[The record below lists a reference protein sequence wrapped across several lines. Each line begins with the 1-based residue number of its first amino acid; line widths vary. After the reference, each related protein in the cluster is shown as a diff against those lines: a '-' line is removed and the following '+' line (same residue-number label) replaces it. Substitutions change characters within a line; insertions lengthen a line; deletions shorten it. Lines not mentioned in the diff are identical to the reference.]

1 MRKLLVG
8 LVGLVFLI
16 IAAAILIP
24 LVIPVT
30 TYEGRL
36 ITLVKR
42 ATGRDLKI
50 AGPVKL
56 SLFPA
61 LELEASDVSLSN
73 PPDARS
79 PNMVKLKQLQMRLRI
94 LPLLH
99 GSVVVSRLVLLQA
112 VIALEMDK
120 AGRPNWEFG
129 TPATPAAAAPPRT
142 TAAPARRDTG
152 GGLSIN
158 GLGISGVT
166 FEEVRF
172 VDGAI
177 SYNDQ
182 RTDKTERL
190 DKINSAFSLRSL
202 ANPLAANGSAVW
214 RGESV
219 TFALRIDQ
227 PSALVGGAESEAN
240 LKLAA
245 ALMTLDFS
253 GRVEGP
259 PSARLAGLVDLRT
272 QSVRQLAQWMGSPI
286 TFSGGGF
293 GPFAIKGRLATAGTK
308 ISISDADLSLDT
320 INAKGSIA
328 IDHAGARPVVTG
340 KFAVDRLDLTAYL
353 SPETTSTPRPAAPGG
368 SAPAPT
374 SAAQSDGNDLAI
386 DASPLEL
393 ADIDVDL
400 NIGSIAYRRFQIET
414 STVAIRVK
422 DDQFTADLSRMS
434 LYRGSG
440 HGTVTVDGS
449 GAAPS
454 VGLNIAL
461 AQVQIDP
468 LAQALIGDSRLTGTG
483 NLDIAVTARGRSQR
497 ELINTLS
504 GRAALSLANGQI
516 EGVNLP
522 ALAASAAKIER
533 DIIRTLDI
541 TDTLNLLAHGQISK
555 VGPLALVE
563 NAAKSLV
570 GGGNNSSFATLT
582 ATGTFTNGL
591 VRNNDLQVRLG
602 GAPMTGA
609 GTVDLRTS
617 VVDYRVNVRLGEG
630 VIVPVQVSGTWDNLS
645 YRPDVAAM
653 LMQTP
658 RNVLDSLKSAGGS
671 VGKGL
676 EGVGQGLYGVG
687 QGAVG
692 VLKGIFGK

>member
-1 MRKLLVG
+1 
-8 LVGLVFLI
+8 
-16 IAAAILIP
+16 
-24 LVIPVT
+24 
-30 TYEGRL
+30 
-36 ITLVKR
+36 
-42 ATGRDLKI
+42 
-50 AGPVKL
+50 
-56 SLFPA
+56 
-61 LELEASDVSLSN
+61 
-73 PPDARS
+73 
-79 PNMVKLKQLQMRLRI
+79 
-94 LPLLH
+94 
-99 GSVVVSRLVLLQA
+99 
-112 VIALEMDK
+112 
-120 AGRPNWEFG
+120 
-129 TPATPAAAAPPRT
+129 
-142 TAAPARRDTG
+142 
-152 GGLSIN
+152 
-158 GLGISGVT
+158 
-166 FEEVRF
+166 
-172 VDGAI
+172 
-177 SYNDQ
+177 
-182 RTDKTERL
+182 
-190 DKINSAFSLRSL
+190 
-202 ANPLAANGSAVW
+202 
-214 RGESV
+214 
-219 TFALRIDQ
+219 
-227 PSALVGGAESEAN
+227 
-240 LKLAA
+240 
-245 ALMTLDFS
+245 
-253 GRVEGP
+253 
-259 PSARLAGLVDLRT
+259 
-272 QSVRQLAQWMGSPI
+272 MGSPI

-293 GPFAIKGRLATAGTK
+293 GPFAIKGTLATAGTK

-340 KFAVDRLDLTAYL
+340 KFAVDRLDLTPYL
-353 SPETTSTPRPAAPGG
+353 SPETTSTARPAAPGG
-368 SAPAPT
+368 SAPAPS

-393 ADIDVDL
+393 ADVNVDL
-400 NIGSIAYRRFQIET
+400 NIGSIAYRKFQIET

-422 DDQFTADLSRMS
+422 DDRLTADLSRVA

-516 EGVNLP
+516 KGVNLP

-602 GAPMTGA
+602 GVPMTGA

>member
-16 IAAAILIP
+16 IAAAVAIP

-30 TYEGRL
+30 AYEGRL

-50 AGPVKL
+50 GGPAKL

-61 LELEASDVSLSN
+61 LQLEASDVSLTN

-79 PNMVKLKQLQMRLRI
+79 PDMVKLKQLQMRLRI

-99 GSVVVSRLVLLQA
+99 GSVVVSRLVLLQP
-112 VIALEMDK
+112 VIALEVDK

-129 TPATPAAAAPPRT
+129 TQAAPAVAPPSV
-142 TAAPARRDTG
+142 TAVPARRDAG
-152 GGLSIN
+152 GGLSIS

-166 FEEVRF
+166 FEDVQL
-172 VDGAI
+172 VDGTI
-177 SYNDQ
+177 SYIDR
-182 RTDKTERL
+182 RTGNAQQL
-190 DKINSAFSLRSL
+190 DRINLAFPLPSL
-202 ANPLAANGSAVW
+202 ASPLAANGSAVW
-214 RGESV
+214 RGQRV
-219 TFALRIDQ
+219 TISLRIDQ
-227 PSALVGGAESEAN
+227 PSALFGGTESEAG

-253 GRVEGP
+253 GRVAGP

-293 GPFAIKGRLATAGTK
+293 GPFAIKGTLATAGTK
-308 ISISDADLSLDT
+308 ISINDADLSLDT

-340 KFAVDRLDLTAYL
+340 KFAVDRLDLTPYL
-353 SPETTSTPRPAAPGG
+353 SPETTSTARPAAPGG
-368 SAPAPT
+368 SAPAPP

-393 ADIDVDL
+393 ADVDVDL
-400 NIGSIAYRRFQIET
+400 NIGNIAYRKFQIET

-422 DDQFTADLSRMS
+422 DDRLTADLSRVA

-516 EGVNLP
+516 KGVNLP

-570 GGGNNSSFATLT
+570 GGGNNSTFATLT

-591 VRNNDLQVRLG
+591 
-602 GAPMTGA
+602 GA
-609 GTVDLRTS
+609 
-617 VVDYRVNVRLGEG
+617 
-630 VIVPVQVSGTWDNLS
+630 Q
-645 YRPDVAAM
+645 
-653 LMQTP
+653 Q
-658 RNVLDSLKSAGGS
+658 
-671 VGKGL
+671 
-676 EGVGQGLYGVG
+676 
-687 QGAVG
+687 
-692 VLKGIFGK
+692 

>member
-16 IAAAILIP
+16 IGAAVVIP
-24 LVIPVT
+24 LVIPAT

-36 ITLVKR
+36 STLVKQ

-50 AGPVKL
+50 AGAVKL

-61 LELEASDVSLSN
+61 LELEASDVSLTN
-73 PPDARS
+73 PPDERS
-79 PNMVKLKQLQMRLRI
+79 PDMVKLRQLQMRLRI
-94 LPLLH
+94 LPLLR
-99 GSVVVSRLVLLQA
+99 GSVVVSRLVLLQP
-112 VIALEMDK
+112 VVALEVDK
-120 AGRPNWEFG
+120 AGRPNWEFER
-129 TPATPAAAAPPRT
+129 PAAPAAAPPST
-142 TAAPARRDTG
+142 TAVPTSRDTG
-152 GGLSIN
+152 GGLSIS

-166 FEEVRF
+166 FEEVRL
-172 VDGAI
+172 VEGAI
-177 SYNDQ
+177 SYIDR
-182 RTDKTERL
+182 RTGNAQQL
-190 DKINSAFSLRSL
+190 DCINLAFPLRSL

-214 RGESV
+214 RSQSV
-219 TFALRIDQ
+219 TFALRIDR
-227 PSALVGGAESEAN
+227 PSALLGGAESQAS

-245 ALMTLDFS
+245 ALITLDFS
-253 GRVEGP
+253 GRVAGP

-272 QSVRQLAQWMGSPI
+272 QSLRQLAQWMGSPI
-286 TFSGGGF
+286 TFTGGGF
-293 GPFAIKGRLATAGTK
+293 GPFAIKGTLATAGTK

-320 INAKGSIA
+320 LNAKGSIA
-328 IDHAGARPVVTG
+328 IDHTGARPVVTG
-340 KFAVDRLDLTAYL
+340 KFAIDRLDPTPYL
-353 SPETTSTPRPAAPGG
+353 SPETTTARPVAPGG
-368 SAPAPT
+368 PAPAPT
-374 SAAQSDGNDLAI
+374 LAAQSDANDLAI

-400 NIGSIAYRRFQIET
+400 NIGSIAYRKFQIET
-414 STVAIRVK
+414 STAAIRVK
-422 DDQFTADLSRMS
+422 DARFTADLSRMA

-516 EGVNLP
+516 KGVNLP

-533 DIIRTLDI
+533 DILRTLDI

-602 GAPMTGA
+602 GVPMTGA

-630 VIVPVQVSGTWDNLS
+630 IVVPLQVSGTWDNLS

-687 QGAVG
+687 KGAVG